1 MNQEKIRKEYI
12 QVLDEWNAESGELAK
27 KYLSDGIDSH
37 SDEFKAI
44 RDKYVDRI
52 RALSVKYGITPK
64 TEKKNSD

>member
-1 MNQEKIRKEYI
+1 MNQEQIRKEYI
-12 QVLDEWNAESGELAK
+12 QILDEFGAESKKLAK

-52 RALSVKYGITPK
+52 RALGAKHGISPK
-64 TEKKNSD
+64 SENKK

>member
-1 MNQEKIRKEYI
+1 MSQDEMQREVFQI
-12 QVLDEWNAESGELAK
+12 LDEWAVESGELAK

-52 RALSVKYGITPK
+52 RTLGTKYGISPK
-64 TEKKNSD
+64 SENKNDD